1 MRRENKTTLTSI
13 SNYITI
19 KLCIYVC
26 FSNDHNDRFYL
37 FAESVSEASRTLNSG
52 QKFYLRRNYEQISFF
67 LPFFLS
73 FFLNRPLLPYGVE
86 GFLLV
91 NLLDNW

>member
-1 MRRENKTTLTSI
+1 MGQLGTLRHSWED
-13 SNYITI
+13 NI
-19 KLCIYVC
+19 KIDVGEI
-26 FSNDHNDRFYL
+26 R
-37 FAESVSEASRTLNSG
+37 SECMG
-52 QKFYLRRNYEQISFF
+52 WIHVVQHM
-67 LPFFLS
+67 LS